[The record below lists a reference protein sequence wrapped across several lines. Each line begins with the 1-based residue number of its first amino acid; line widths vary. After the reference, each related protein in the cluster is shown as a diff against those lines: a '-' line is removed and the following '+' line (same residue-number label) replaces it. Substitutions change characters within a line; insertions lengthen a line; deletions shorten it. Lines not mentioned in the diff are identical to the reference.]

1 MDWNGQLSLSG
12 LKKFLIGA
20 KAVTIYQIEMNKVDY
35 KTGHYMYLRA
45 DETIT
50 DNPATALEFDS
61 FEESEK
67 YRLEHDYGNIFHTQ
81 KMLRN

>member
-1 MDWNGQLSLSG
+1 M
-12 LKKFLIGA
+12 
-20 KAVTIYQIEMNKVDY
+20 TIYQIEMNKVDCE
-35 KTGHYMYLRA
+35 TGHYMYLKA

-67 YRLEHDYGNIFHTQ
+67 YRLEHDWGNSFHTQ